1 MFVIS
6 VCTWRT
12 MKTRPEGV
20 ETVNQLDLENKIEK
34 EKSLWSC
41 TQDIVRIWKM
51 NQPFVL
57 LAAG

>member
-1 MFVIS
+1 
-6 VCTWRT
+6 